1 MSSIEPLP
9 LAPPPQQHEP
19 SNDLGASQITTAT
32 AKKNESKPKR
42 RTTKAA
48 ADKKAGT
55 QQQQPAE
62 PHRFVPHR
70 HQTATPLRP
79 DAFALTPKE
88 KVETIS
94 HHVRAILET
103 LGLDLTDDSIR
114 KTPQRVAKMYVNE
127 IFSGLLPENEPAISR
142 FKTQRFASA
151 VPLPLPTLPLSG
163 TSASSPSIPDHY
175 QQLQQQQQQPMVLVK
190 DIDVYSFCEHHLLP
204 FIGKA
209 HVAYIPSDGRAV
221 KKLRRAERRAKEA
234 AAVATVSATIAAA
247 AAATTPANSG
257 DGAALG
263 GDDSVSTVAAAV
275 VGEVSA
281 TNTKT
286 NTSTASPSFSSSS
299 SSSFD
304 ADSDASDDDY
314 YGTSSDDDEDKT
326 AEKDTTSASSLAP
339 TTTTAYVLGLSK
351 LNRLVDYYSRRPQ
364 VQERLTAQ
372 IVDAVSAAALSLDVA
387 VYITARHFCVACRGV
402 GDKGSY
408 TITCEGSGAF
418 AALGGARRREF
429 LELCSAGNSGGN
441 GGN

>member
-9 LAPPPQQHEP
+9 LAPPPQQQQP
-19 SNDLGASQITTAT
+19 SNDLGASQITTAN

-62 PHRFVPHR
+62 PQRFVPHR

-151 VPLPLPTLPLSG
+151 VPLPLSTPPLSG

-234 AAVATVSATIAAA
+234 AAVAATVAAA
-247 AAATTPANSG
+247 ATPANSG
-257 DGAALG
+257 DEAALG

-286 NTSTASPSFSSSS
+286 NTTTASPSFSSSS
-299 SSSFD
+299 SD

-314 YGTSSDDDEDKT
+314 YGTSSDDYNDEK
-326 AEKDTTSASSLAP
+326 AEKDTSTSSLAP

-387 VYITARHFCVACRGV
+387 VYVTARHFCVACRGV

-441 GGN
+441 VGN